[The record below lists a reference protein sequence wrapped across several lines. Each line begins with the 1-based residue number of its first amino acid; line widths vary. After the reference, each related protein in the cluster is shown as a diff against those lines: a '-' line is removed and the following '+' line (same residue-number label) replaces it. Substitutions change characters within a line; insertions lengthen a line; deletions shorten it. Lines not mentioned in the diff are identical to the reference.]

1 MDTTRRRA
9 LAGALAT
16 TALAAAPLA
25 APRPLGAQPAAVK
38 VGAVLPFSGGL
49 ELFGQQ
55 ARLGLELAAA
65 EINAKGG
72 ILGRPVE
79 LLFEDNKTDPKTSVE
94 KASRLVARDEVLA
107 ICGPIT
113 SSARDAMIPT
123 MARGRTP
130 LLYATNYEG
139 GACGRYVFCFNTV
152 PNQELAKL
160 VPYLARTK
168 GTSFYCFGADYVWP
182 QKMFAHAEKLV
193 AGLGGTIVGKELTPF
208 GVKEFAPVIRRI
220 EASGAKV
227 LLFALPGADGITFI
241 RQAEDLGLLQKL
253 TVGFLGF
260 SEAYLGAFGPG
271 KGQDMYVAV
280 PFVASSEATGPRDFV
295 ARIRARA
302 GKETVV
308 SHYVMTHWL
317 ALTALARAVEK
328 VGRIDREA
336 VVEGLEGL
344 TVEAP
349 TGPVT
354 IGAKDHHVTLAM
366 FLARTEGDRLVTVE
380 ALGPQA
386 PEAGCG

>member
-1 MDTTRRRA
+1 MRTTRRRA
-9 LAGALAT
+9 VAGGLSAGSLALARPRRPQ
-16 TALAAAPLA
+16 AQAAAV
-25 APRPLGAQPAAVK
+25 RF
-38 VGAVLPFSGGL
+38 GAVLPFSGGL

-65 EINAKGG
+65 EINAAGG
-72 ILGRPVE
+72 VLGRPLE
-79 LLFEDNKTDPKTSVE
+79 LLLEDNKTDPKTSVE
-94 KASRLVARDEVLA
+94 KATRLVARDEVVAVL
-107 ICGPIT
+107 GPIT
-113 SSARDAMIPT
+113 SSARDAMAPIL
-123 MARGRTP
+123 ARSRTA

-139 GACGRYVFCFNTV
+139 GACGRYLFAFNTV

-160 VPYLARTK
+160 VPFLARGK
-168 GTSFYCFGADYVWP
+168 GRSFYFFGADYVWP
-182 QKMFAHAEKLV
+182 QKMFAHAERLV
-193 AGLGGTIVGKELTPF
+193 QAAGGEVRGKELTPF

-220 EASGAKV
+220 EASGAQV

-271 KGQDMYVAV
+271 RGQGMYVAV
-280 PFVASSEATGPRDFV
+280 PFVAASEATGPREFV

-302 GKETVV
+302 GADAVV

-317 ALTALARAVEK
+317 ALTAAARALER

-336 VVEGLEGL
+336 LVDGLEGL
-344 TVEAP
+344 TLEAP

-354 IGAKDHHVTLAM
+354 IGTRDHHVTLAM
-366 FLARTEGDRLVTVE
+366 FLARTEGERLVTVE